1 MSNPMRRLFRGFSAV
16 FYKETLHM
24 RRDSMAMMLALI
36 VPIIEMVILGAAI
49 DTNVR
54 QVRTAVYDQSGVM
67 EGTQSGSSASRDLI
81 NHFINSDTFKVYKYV
96 HSDRELNEEMVSG
109 RARVG
114 LKIPLDFDRKLL
126 RGETAQVMVI
136 VDGSDSS
143 TAGTAVN
150 VAGAI
155 GLEQSLERVLAQGGN
170 ATPSIEIRPKVM
182 FNPDSRSPNFFL
194 PGLIAVLMLMITVM
208 LTAFSVVREKERGTL
223 EQLMV
228 TPVRPLGLMLG
239 KIMPYFFMGLG
250 EMLILLAFMR
260 VVFRVPVHG
269 SVLLLVGMTSIY
281 LFVNLA
287 IGMLSSVRA
296 TTQAEAIQASMGLM
310 LPSIFLSGY
319 VFPRETMPA
328 VFHMLSNFVPATYMI
343 NIFRGII
350 LRGAGFPELWLDGLV
365 LAIMGVG
372 VLLLAARKFERMVV

>member
-260 VVFRVPVHG
+260 VVFRVPIHG

-287 IGMLSSVRA
+287 IGMLISVRA

>member
-1 MSNPMRRLFRGFSAV
+1 MFNPAKRLFRGFSAV

-54 QVRTAVYDQSGVM
+54 QVHTAVYDQSGVM
-67 EGTQSGSSASRDLI
+67 EGTQTGSSASRDLI

-155 GLEQSLERVLAQGGN
+155 GLEQSLQRVLAQGGN

-208 LTAFSVVREKERGTL
+208 
-223 EQLMV
+223 
-228 TPVRPLGLMLG
+228 
-239 KIMPYFFMGLG
+239 
-250 EMLILLAFMR
+250 
-260 VVFRVPVHG
+260 
-269 SVLLLVGMTSIY
+269 
-281 LFVNLA
+281 
-287 IGMLSSVRA
+287 
-296 TTQAEAIQASMGLM
+296 
-310 LPSIFLSGY
+310 
-319 VFPRETMPA
+319 
-328 VFHMLSNFVPATYMI
+328 
-343 NIFRGII
+343 
-350 LRGAGFPELWLDGLV
+350 
-365 LAIMGVG
+365 
-372 VLLLAARKFERMVV
+372 